1 MMLTITPLYA
11 GLLVLIY
18 VALSALV
25 VRQRFRVEMATGEK
39 DETQLNRSIRV
50 HANFGE
56 YVPLGLILMLCAE
69 LQDAPAVAVHA
80 MGLTLLVARLA
91 HAVGMSRTPQI
102 SVLRGGG
109 FLLTALMLILSALAV
124 IAHAIF

>member
-1 MMLTITPLYA
+1 M
-11 GLLVLIY
+11 
-18 VALSALV
+18 
-25 VRQRFRVEMATGEK
+25 
-39 DETQLNRSIRV
+39 
-50 HANFGE
+50 
-56 YVPLGLILMLCAE
+56 ILMLCAE